1 MEEIARFL
9 AQHPPFDLLP
19 PDVTLR
25 AANVIQIDYVPADQ
39 DILTQGG
46 AQAEF
51 LYIIRRGSVDMLRVH
66 DQGAEVLDTLTEG
79 ELFGYVSLIRER
91 SPIVTVRTRE
101 ELLVYLLPKT
111 TFHHLRD
118 DHPAFAQFFARSLTE
133 RLDRALQDEH
143 TVTDTTFFHTRLRD
157 LIRRPLVTIA
167 PDATVRAAAQLM
179 CEQDVSSLIVE
190 HTRRQQESGVK
201 SQESGDR
208 KHQDDANVQSFSSTD
223 KPTAIG
229 IITDRDLRTRVLAA
243 GLSDA
248 TPIADVMSRPAR
260 TIPADSLVF
269 EGLLQ
274 MLEHSV
280 HHLPLME
287 EGRVIG
293 VVTHTDIIRRTSQNP
308 LFLPRQLQRAQSI
321 DDLRA
326 YGDQITSTVG
336 LMLDGATRIR
346 DIGRV
351 VALAHDALLV
361 RLLQD
366 AERELGAPP
375 CPYAWLVLG
384 SEGRYEQTL
393 RTDQD
398 NALVYAD
405 NASAE
410 AVSYFK
416 ALAARVVSGLIDCG
430 FPRCP
435 GDIMAT
441 NPQWR
446 QPVAVWQ
453 SYFRRWIMEPEE
465 EALLRAAIF
474 FDYRQVYGAL
484 DAEAVLRPVVLLAH
498 NQRIFL
504 GRLARAALRNPA
516 PLSMLRQ
523 LIVERRG
530 AHSGQLDLKM
540 RGTTMIVDLARIFAL
555 EAGGTATNT
564 IERLRWSGIH
574 GSLGEANAEEL
585 VTAFEFIGL
594 LRLRRQYR
602 QIQRGEA
609 PTNYVPIASLDTL
622 ERRELKEA
630 LRTVERTQRE
640 LELLFQT
647 ALIA

>member
-25 AANVIQIDYVPADQ
+25 AANVIQIDYIPAEQ

-51 LYIIRRGSVDMLRVH
+51 LYVIRRGSVDMLRVH
-66 DQGAEVLDTLTEG
+66 DHGTEILDTLTEG
-79 ELFGYVSLIRER
+79 DLFGYVSLIRER
-91 SPIVTVRTRE
+91 APILTVRTRE
-101 ELLVYLLPKT
+101 ELLVYLLPKA
-111 TFHHLRD
+111 TFHQLRGD
-118 DHPAFAQFFARSLTE
+118 YPAFAQFFARSLTE
-133 RLDRALQDEH
+133 RLDRALQDER
-143 TVTDTTFFHTRLRD
+143 TVTDTAFFHTRLRD

-179 CEQDVSSLIVE
+179 CKQDVSSLVVE
-190 HTRRQQESGVK
+190 HTPSQESRVR
-201 SQESGDR
+201 SQESGER
-208 KHQDDANVQSFSSTD
+208 KHQSEENAGTSKSMKMSTM
-223 KPTAIG
+223 IG
-229 IITDRDLRTRVLAA
+229 IVTDRDLRTRVLAA
-243 GLSDA
+243 GLSDT
-248 TPIADVMSRPAR
+248 TPIAEVMSRPAR
-260 TIPADSLVF
+260 AIPADSLVF

-280 HHLPLME
+280 HHLLLME

-293 VVTHTDIIRRTSQNP
+293 VVTHTDIIRRTSQSP

-326 YGDQITSTVG
+326 YGEQIMSIVG
-336 LMLDGATRIR
+336 LMLDGKTKMY

-351 VALAHDALLV
+351 VALAHDALLA

-366 AERELGAPP
+366 AEHELGSPP

-405 NASAE
+405 HAPAE
-410 AVSYFK
+410 AERYFTQ
-416 ALAARVVSGLIDCG
+416 LAERVVNGLIDCG

-453 SYFRRWIMEPEE
+453 NYFRRWIMEPEE

-484 DAEAVLRPVVLLAH
+484 DAEAALRPIVLLAR

-540 RGTTMIVDLARIFAL
+540 RGTAMIVDLARIFAL

-564 IERLRWSGIH
+564 IERLRLSGTH
-574 GSLGEANAEEL
+574 GNLGESNAEEL

-594 LRLRRQYR
+594 LRLRRQYL
-602 QIQRGEA
+602 QIQRSEI